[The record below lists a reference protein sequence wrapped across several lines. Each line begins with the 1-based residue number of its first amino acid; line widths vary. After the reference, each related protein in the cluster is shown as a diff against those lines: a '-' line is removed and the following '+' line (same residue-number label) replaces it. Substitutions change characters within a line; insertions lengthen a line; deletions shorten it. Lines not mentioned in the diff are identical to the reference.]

1 MLTPDAKKLL
11 AETIRGTQQDPEKGI
26 RGRLLRAIHD
36 EADRQYRLSVPIG
49 EAALDETHRR
59 RRERI
64 EGWIDERARAA
75 KVKSKAELAATK
87 ERLLAQ
93 AEKEAAATL
102 VNRLVLLRHLEALGL
117 SKPVVLTGG
126 WSSKGYREFREFA
139 PTLCTNGTTDAR
151 ERPRPDR
158 MRNEC

>member
-1 MLTPDAKKLL
+1 MPLTPDAKQLL

-26 RGRLLRAIHD
+26 RGRFLRAIHD

-75 KVKSKAELAATK
+75 KPKSKGRAGGD
-87 ERLLAQ
+87 ER
-93 AEKEAAATL
+93 AAA
-102 VNRLVLLRHLEALGL
+102 RAGREG
-117 SKPVVLTGG
+117 SGG
-126 WSSKGYREFREFA
+126 DAGQPARPPPA
-139 PTLCTNGTTDAR
+139 P
-151 ERPRPDR
+151 
-158 MRNEC
+158 